1 MEIIFL
7 KLIVNSNKQPNGCFF
22 YKLKDII
29 REDTKEE
36 IEMIISTLSSYPNK
50 KVVKDLGI
58 VVGYDDAI
66 RAFRVTMGVEEYIVK
81 AQENLA
87 KAAEKLGANTVLG
100 VCFDLR
106 DSNKPVL
113 MGTAV
118 VLEDLE

>member
-50 KVVKDLGI
+50 KVVKQWEWKNILS
-58 VVGYDDAI
+58 
-66 RAFRVTMGVEEYIVK
+66 
-81 AQENLA
+81 
-87 KAAEKLGANTVLG
+87 KL
-100 VCFDLR
+100 
-106 DSNKPVL
+106 KKI
-113 MGTAV
+113 
-118 VLEDLE
+118 